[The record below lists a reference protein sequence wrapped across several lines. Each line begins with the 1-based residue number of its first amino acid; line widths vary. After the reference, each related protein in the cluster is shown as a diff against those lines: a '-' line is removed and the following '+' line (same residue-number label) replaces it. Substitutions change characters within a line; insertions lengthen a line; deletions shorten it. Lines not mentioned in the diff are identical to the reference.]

1 MHEDKTTE
9 NAIDKFSKSL
19 LIDTGEGYAFQNGSQ
34 CSYGKLLLALAYLS
48 QGSLVDAYREIL
60 EKSHNRWLLDKGIKE
75 ELTEEE
81 KNTFRTMEKIAEIYP
96 IPEYIDKK
104 YSIEENTLADI
115 LAIIDK
121 NVLSYIEDILH
132 QEMLKICND
141 SIEDVD
147 KTMPAFLADNN
158 FKDNI
163 ENMLIGNEI
172 QEKDINKYCRN
183 QMLSFTVQS
192 LGGRMVKIYSVSSIM
207 QLVAIELLAI
217 APVRTAERNKRNKS
231 VKYSRCP
238 ICHKVFEQGKGRGQT
253 KIYCGYQYIGG
264 LCADKDK
271 STEYDVRRTKFR
283 NKIHHYLAN
292 HREFVDACDWLDEYD
307 ELHYKLIEREVGTDE
322 YDKEVGRWYD
332 GKKKELKQQCAS
344 DAECVGK

>member
-1 MHEDKTTE
+1 MKNMHEDKMTE
-9 NAIDKFSKSL
+9 NVIDKFSKSL
-19 LIDTGEGYAFQNGSQ
+19 LIDTGEGYAFENGNQ

-48 QGSLVDAYREIL
+48 QGNLRDAYREIL
-60 EKSHNRWLLDKGIKE
+60 EKSHNRWMLDNGIKE

-81 KNTFRTMEKIAEIYP
+81 KNAFRTMEKIAEIYP

-104 YSIEENTLADI
+104 YSIEENTPADI
-115 LAIIDK
+115 LAVIDK
-121 NVLSYIEDILH
+121 NIFSYIEDVLH

-147 KTMPAFLADNN
+147 KTMPAFLTDNN

-172 QEKDINKYCRN
+172 QEEDINKYCRN
-183 QMLSFTVQS
+183 QVLSFTVQC

-217 APVRTAERNKRNKS
+217 APVRIAERNKRNKS

-238 ICHKVFEQGKGRGQT
+238 ICHKVFEQGKGRGKT
-253 KIYCGYQYIGG
+253 KTYCGYQYIDG
-264 LCADKDK
+264 LCEKK
-271 STEYDVRRTKFR
+271 YTEYDVIRKKYR
-283 NKIHHYLAN
+283 NTIHHFIAEHTERGDLYGWLA
-292 HREFVDACDWLDEYD
+292 EFDKKHDELVAKGVKIDEYK
-307 ELHYKLIEREVGTDE
+307 EKMKIW
-322 YDKEVGRWYD
+322 YDK
-332 GKKKELKQQCAS
+332 KKKSLKQ
-344 DAECVGK
+344 